1 MAVNT
6 IENRTLFMEACD
18 QQLIEGATSGWMEA
32 NAGQVKYTGGDT
44 VKIPTLSTTGLGNY
58 DRNSGFPKGGVSVKY
73 QTKTMTQDRGTSF
86 FLDRIEVDESGFIAT
101 AASAAAIFQR
111 EHVIP
116 EVDAYRYSR
125 IYQLAKAKGYV
136 KEYTPAA
143 STILSKLQEDITAIR
158 DGGAGSADL
167 VIVMPYTVA
176 DIFDN
181 SDKLTKHINVGQFN
195 QGGVDLEV
203 KTFNGIPIIRV
214 PSDRMKT
221 LYDFRS
227 GETEFGFA
235 PAVGAVQINWI
246 ILPRSVP
253 IAVSKTDG
261 VYIYDPETTQGAD
274 AWKVEYRKFHDI
286 WIKDEQL
293 KTVRVCT
300 EPIPTEPE
308 DQDDEDE
315 GGEET

>member
-6 IENRTLFMEACD
+6 IENRTLFMAACD
-18 QQLIEGATSGWMEA
+18 QQLVEGATSGWMEA
-32 NAGQVKYTGGDT
+32 NAGQIKYTGGDT

-58 DRNSGFPKGGVSVKY
+58 DRNAGFPKGGVSVKY

-86 FLDRIEVDESGFIAT
+86 LLDRIEVDESGFIAT

-136 KEYTPAA
+136 KEYTPSA
-143 STILSKLQEDITAIR
+143 STIFSKLQEDITAVR
-158 DGGAGSADL
+158 DSGAGAADL
-167 VIVMPYTVA
+167 VIIMPYPVA

-181 SDKLTKHINVGQFN
+181 SDKLTRHINAGKFN

-221 LYDFRS
+221 LYDFKS

-235 PAVGAVQINWI
+235 PAANAVQINWI

-286 WIKDEQL
+286 WIKDEQA

-300 EPIPTEPE
+300 EPAPSAS
-308 DQDDEDE
+308 DSEDE

>member
-58 DRNSGFPKGGVSVKY
+58 DRKSGYPKGGVSVKY
-73 QTKTMTQDRGTSF
+73 QSKTMTQDRGTSF

-101 AASAAAIFQR
+101 AASAAGIFQR

-125 IYQLAKAKGYV
+125 IYQLAKAKGYT
-136 KEYTPAA
+136 KEYTPVA
-143 STILSKLQEDITAIR
+143 STILSKLQEDITAVR
-158 DGGAGSADL
+158 DSGAGAADL
-167 VIVMPYTVA
+167 VIIMPYTVA

-195 QGGVDLEV
+195 QGGVDMEV

-214 PSDRMKT
+214 PSARMKT
-221 LYDFRS
+221 LYDFFS

-235 PAVGAVQINWI
+235 PAEGAVQINWI
-246 ILPRSVP
+246 VCPRSVP

-261 VYIYDPETTQGAD
+261 VYIYDPATTQGAD

-286 WIKDEQL
+286 WIPDEQL
-293 KTVRVCT
+293 KTVRVCVS
-300 EPIPTEPE
+300 PAPSAANP
-308 DQDDEDE
+308 EDE

>member
-58 DRNSGFPKGGVSVKY
+58 DRNAGYPKGGVSVKY

-86 FLDRIEVDESGFIAT
+86 LLDRIEVDESGFIAT
-101 AASAAAIFQR
+101 ASSAAAVFQR

-116 EVDAYRYSR
+116 EVDAYRYSKLYR
-125 IYQLAKAKGYV
+125 LAKEKGNT

-143 STILSKLQEDITAIR
+143 STIFSELQKDITAVR
-158 DGGAGSADL
+158 DSGAGSADL
-167 VIVMPYTVA
+167 VIIMPYPVA

-195 QGGVDLEV
+195 QGGVDIEV

-221 LYDFRS
+221 SYDFKS

-235 PAVGAVQINWI
+235 PAEGAVQINWI
-246 ILPRSVP
+246 ICPRSVP

-261 VYIYDPETTQGAD
+261 VYIYDPVTTQGAD

-286 WIKDEQL
+286 WVKDEQL
-293 KTVRVCT
+293 KTLRVCT
-300 EPIPTEPE
+300 TPEPKKP
-308 DQDDEDE
+308 DDSGDDTNEDE
-315 GGEET
+315 T